1 MERSWADW
9 LFVENDLKR
18 IIASLELLATLV
30 AVRLWSGNLGSRSRG
45 VCWIRAGT
53 DNQSNTYAVSKM
65 MSTKFPLTLLVME
78 LSETLRSSC
87 CELSLD
93 WIPREKN
100 QLADDLTNEK
110 VDHFPMNC
118 RMRWIGG
125 DTKWIALERMIYKSR
140 EFFDELQL
148 EKLEARERQPT
159 SGKVK
164 KRKLGVW

>member
-1 MERSWADW
+1 MEWFPERVERSWADW
-9 LFVENDLKR
+9 LFVKNDLKR
-18 IIASLELLATLV
+18 IIVSLELLATLV
-30 AVRLWSGNLGSRSRG
+30 AVRSRE
-45 VCWIRAGT
+45 VCWIRTGT

-125 DTKWIALERMIYKSR
+125 DTK
-140 EFFDELQL
+140 
-148 EKLEARERQPT
+148 
-159 SGKVK
+159 
-164 KRKLGVW
+164 